1 MPHIRIPPPWR
12 LPDSAAT
19 PEHVYVDRRRFI
31 AAAAGTLLL
40 PSLGCAEERPGPLD
54 GAPKYPTAVPR
65 NEAYKLD
72 RPLTKDTIA
81 ASFNNYYEFTT
92 SKERV
97 WKLSHTLETHPWSIE
112 IAGHCK
118 RTGRIDLDDVL
129 KKLPQEE
136 RLYRF
141 RCVETWAMTVPW
153 IGIPMRK
160 FVDWLEP
167 TSKAKYVRFWT
178 VWRPKVMPGQ
188 SFREMFPYSEALRM
202 DEARNELAMLVTGM
216 FGRKLPTQNG
226 APARVIVPW
235 KYGYKSP
242 KSIAR
247 IEFVEKKPPTFWN
260 DLQPA
265 EYGFYS
271 NVNPKRAHPRWS
283 QATEWMIP
291 SKERRPTLPFNG
303 YGEQVAEL
311 YKGMD
316 LIENH

>member
-1 MPHIRIPPPWR
+1 MPHIRIPHGWQ

-19 PEHVYVDRRRFI
+19 PEHIYVNRRRFI

-40 PSLGCAEERPGPLD
+40 PSLGCAEGRKGPLAD
-54 GAPKYPTAVPR
+54 VAKYPTAVPR
-65 NEAYKLD
+65 IEKYKLD
-72 RPLTKDTIA
+72 RPLTKDTVA

-92 SKERV
+92 NKERV
-97 WKLSHTLETHPWSIE
+97 WKLSHTLKTKPWSIE

-118 RTGRIDLDDVL
+118 RTGMIDLDDVR

-153 IGIPMRK
+153 IGIPMHK
-160 FVDWLEP
+160 FLAWLEP

-188 SFREMFPYSEALRM
+188 SFREMFPYYEALRM
-202 DEARNELAMLVTGM
+202 DEARNELTMLVTGM
-216 FGRKLPTQNG
+216 FGRQLPTQNG
-226 APARVIVPW
+226 APVRVIVPW

-242 KSIAR
+242 KSIVK

-260 DLQPA
+260 DSQPA

-271 NVNPKRAHPRWS
+271 NVNPKRDHPRWS
-283 QATEWMIP
+283 QAAEWMIP
-291 SKERRPTLPFNG
+291 DKERRPTLPFNG
-303 YGEQVAEL
+303 YGEQVAGL

-316 LIENH
+316 LIKNH

>member
-1 MPHIRIPPPWR
+1 MPHIHVPPAWR

-19 PEHVYVDRRRFI
+19 PEHVYLDRRRFI

-40 PSLGCAEERPGPLD
+40 PSLGCAEERQGPLT
-54 GAPKYPTAVPR
+54 GVPKYPTAVPR
-65 NEAYKLD
+65 NEKYKLD
-72 RPLTKDTIA
+72 RPLTKDTVA

-92 SKERV
+92 DKERV
-97 WKLSHTLETHPWSIE
+97 WKLSHTLKTDPWTIE

-118 RTGRIDLDDVL
+118 RTGKLDLADVL
-129 KKLPQEE
+129 KRLPQEE

-153 IGIPMRK
+153 IGIPMHK
-160 FVDWLEP
+160 FLAWLEP

-178 VWRPKVMPGQ
+178 VWRPRVMPGQ
-188 SFREMFPYSEALRM
+188 SFREMFPYYEALRM
-202 DEARNELAMLVTGM
+202 DEAQNELTMLVTGM
-216 FGRKLPTQNG
+216 FGRQLPTQNG
-226 APARVIVPW
+226 APVRVIVPW

-242 KSIAR
+242 KSIVK
-247 IEFVEKKPPTFWN
+247 IEFTEKQPPTFWN
-260 DLQPA
+260 QAQPL

-271 NVNPKRAHPRWS
+271 NVNPKRPHPRWS
-283 QATEWMIP
+283 QASEWMIP

-303 YGEQVAEL
+303 YGEQVAHL

-316 LIENH
+316 LIKNH

>member
-1 MPHIRIPPPWR
+1 MPKIRIPPAWR

-19 PEHVYVDRRRFI
+19 PEHVYLDRRKFI

-40 PSLGCAEERPGPLD
+40 PALGGAAERGPFT
-54 GAPKYPTAVPR
+54 GVPKYPTKVER
-65 NEAYKLD
+65 NEKYKLF
-72 RPLTKDTIA
+72 RPLTRDTVA

-92 SKERV
+92 DKERV
-97 WKLSHTLETHPWSIE
+97 WKISHKLKTEPWSIE

-118 RTGRIDLDDVL
+118 RTGKIDLDDVL

-153 IGIPMRK
+153 IGVPMAR
-160 FVDWLEP
+160 FLDWLEP
-167 TSKAKYVRFWT
+167 TGKAKYVRFWT
-178 VWRPKVMPGQ
+178 VWQPQIMPGR
-188 SFREMFPYSEALRM
+188 SFRDMFPYYEALRM
-202 DEARNELAMLVTGM
+202 DEARNELTLLATGM

-226 APARVIVPW
+226 APVRIIAPW

-242 KSIAR
+242 KSIVK
-247 IEFVEKKPPTFWN
+247 IELVTKRPPTFWN
-260 DLQPA
+260 KAQPL

-271 NVNPKRAHPRWS
+271 NVNPNRPHPRWS
-283 QATEWMIP
+283 QATEYMIP
-291 SKERRPTLPFNG
+291 NKERRPTLLFNG
-303 YGEQVAEL
+303 YTDQVAYL

-316 LIENH
+316 LIKNH

>member
-12 LPDSAAT
+12 LPDAAAT
-19 PEHVYVDRRRFI
+19 PEAVYVNRRRFI

-40 PSLGCAEERPGPLD
+40 PSLGCAEERRGPLT
-54 GAPKYPTAVPR
+54 GVPKYPTAVPR
-65 NEAYKLD
+65 SEKYKLD
-72 RPLTKDTIA
+72 RPLTKDTVA
-81 ASFNNYYEFTT
+81 TSFNNYYEFTT
-92 SKERV
+92 DKERV
-97 WKLSHTLETHPWSIE
+97 WKLSHTLKTRPCSIE

-118 RTGRIDLDDVL
+118 RTGMIDLDDVL

-153 IGIPMRK
+153 IGIPMRR
-160 FVDWLEP
+160 FLAWLEP

-178 VWRPKVMPGQ
+178 VWLPEVMPGQ
-188 SFREMFPYSEALRM
+188 SFRDSFPYYEALRM
-202 DEARNELAMLVTGM
+202 DEAQNELTMLVTGM
-216 FGRKLPTQNG
+216 FGRQLPTQNG
-226 APARVIVPW
+226 APVRVIVPW

-242 KSIAR
+242 KSIVR
-247 IEFVEKKPPTFWN
+247 IEFVEKQPPTFWN
-260 DLQPA
+260 DAQPR

-291 SKERRPTLPFNG
+291 RKERRPTLLFNG
-303 YGEQVAEL
+303 YGEQVAKL
-311 YKGMD
+311 YQGMD
-316 LIENH
+316 LIKNH

>member
-1 MPHIRIPPPWR
+1 MPNIHIPPAWR
-12 LPDSAAT
+12 LPDAAAT
-19 PEHVYVDRRRFI
+19 PEPVYLDRRRFI

-40 PSLGCAEERPGPLD
+40 PALGCAEERRGPFT
-54 GAPKYPTAVPR
+54 GVPKYPIKVPR
-65 NEAYKLD
+65 NEKYKLD
-72 RPLTKDTIA
+72 RKLTKDTVA

-92 SKERV
+92 DKERV
-97 WKLSHTLETHPWSIE
+97 WKISHALKTAPWSIE

-118 RTGRIDLDDVL
+118 RTGKVDLDAIL
-129 KKLPQEE
+129 KLPQEE

-153 IGIPMRK
+153 IGVPMHK
-160 FVDWLEP
+160 FLDWLEP

-178 VWRPKVMPGQ
+178 VWQPRIMPGQ
-188 SFREMFPYSEALRM
+188 SFRDKFPFYEALRM
-202 DEARNELAMLVTGM
+202 DEARNELTLLATGM

-226 APARVIVPW
+226 APVRVITPW

-242 KSIAR
+242 KSIVK

-260 DLQPA
+260 EAQPL

-271 NVNPKRAHPRWS
+271 NVNPKRPHPRWS
-283 QATEWMIP
+283 QATEYMIP
-291 SKERRPTLPFNG
+291 GKERRPTLMFNG
-303 YGEQVAEL
+303 YGAQVAHL

-316 LIENH
+316 LIKNH

>member
-1 MPHIRIPPPWR
+1 MPHIRIPPTWR

-19 PEHVYVDRRRFI
+19 PEHVYLDRRRFI

-40 PSLGCAEERPGPLD
+40 PALGCAEDRPGPLD

-65 NEAYKLD
+65 NVKYTLD
-72 RPLTKDTIA
+72 RPLTKDTVA
-81 ASFNNYYEFTT
+81 ASVNNYYEFTT
-92 SKERV
+92 DKDRV
-97 WKLSHTLETHPWSIE
+97 WKLSHTLKTEPWSIE

-118 RTGRIDLDDVL
+118 RTGKIDLADVL

-153 IGIPMRK
+153 IGVPMHK
-160 FVDWLEP
+160 FLDWLEP

-188 SFREMFPYSEALRM
+188 SFRDMFPYFEALRM
-202 DEARNELAMLVTGM
+202 DEARNEMTMLVTGM
-216 FGRKLPTQNG
+216 FGRRLPTQNG
-226 APARVIVPW
+226 APVRVIVPW

-242 KSIAR
+242 KSIAK
-247 IEFVEKKPPTFWN
+247 IEFTEKKPPTLWN
-260 DLQPA
+260 QAQPL
-265 EYGFYS
+265 EYGFFS
-271 NVNPKRAHPRWS
+271 NVNPKRPHPRWS
-283 QATEWMIP
+283 QASEWMIP
-291 SKERRPTLPFNG
+291 DRERRPTLPFNG
-303 YGEQVAEL
+303 YGEQVAGL

-316 LIENH
+316 LIKNH

>member
-1 MPHIRIPPPWR
+1 MPHIRVPPAWR
-12 LPDSAAT
+12 LPASAAT
-19 PEHVYVDRRRFI
+19 PEAVYLDRRRFI

-40 PSLGCAEERPGPLD
+40 PSLGCTEERPGPLA
-54 GAPKYPTAVPR
+54 GVPKYPTAVPKNGKYR
-65 NEAYKLD
+65 LD

-92 SKERV
+92 NKERV
-97 WKLSHTLETHPWSIE
+97 WKLSHTLKTKPWSIE

-118 RTGRIDLDDVL
+118 RTGMIDLDDVR

-153 IGIPMRK
+153 TGIPMAK
-160 FVDWLEP
+160 FLAWLEP

-178 VWRPKVMPGQ
+178 VWRPEVMPGQ
-188 SFREMFPYSEALRM
+188 DFRDSFPYYEALRM
-202 DEARNELAMLVTGM
+202 DEAQNELTMLVTGM
-216 FGRKLPTQNG
+216 FGRQLPTQNG
-226 APARVIVPW
+226 APVRVVVPW

-242 KSIAR
+242 KSIAK
-247 IEFVEKKPPTFWN
+247 IEFVEKQPPTFWN
-260 DLQPA
+260 DAQPL
-265 EYGFYS
+265 EYGFLS
-271 NVNPKRAHPRWS
+271 NVNPKRDHPRWS

-291 SKERRPTLPFNG
+291 KQERRPTLPFNG

-316 LIENH
+316 LIKNH